1 MQHKID
7 RRAFL
12 KLAGCAGV
20 ASALPLVSP
29 ALGLASLG
37 RDLKVAQEARMLMGT
52 VVAVTVV
59 DPSAAKAQAALE
71 AAFTRMTA
79 LTPIFDRHR
88 AGGPVAQL
96 NAEGRLNHLTPEL
109 TGVLG
114 LAQRVHQDTG
124 GAFDI
129 TVAPVLDAYRASFA
143 QNGRPPAASVL
154 QHAMAAIGGLRVDGS
169 GLAFTADGAGVTLD
183 GLAKGWIADQG
194 IAALRAAGVS
204 RALINAGGD
213 IAALGQRGEGQ
224 PWRVAV
230 SDPHDPLKAK
240 VIVKL
245 DGGAI
250 ATSGSYE
257 VFFDHEQLYHHII
270 DPQAGRSPRTDVSV
284 SVRAPQAA
292 LADALS
298 TACFVMHP
306 PQAMA
311 YLKSR
316 GLTGM
321 ILTRQGQRLQSEGF
335 TAA

>member
-1 MQHKID
+1 MQPKID

-29 ALGLASLG
+29 GLGLASLD
-37 RDLKVAQEARMLMGT
+37 RRLKVAQAARLLMGT

-59 DPSAAKAQAALE
+59 DESGDKAQAALHG
-71 AAFTRMTA
+71 AFARMAA

-88 AGGPVAQL
+88 PGGPVAQL
-96 NAEGRLNHLTPEL
+96 NAQGRLKDLTPEL
-109 TGVLG
+109 AGVLG
-114 LAQRVHQDTG
+114 LAQRVRQDTG

-129 TVAPVLDAYRASFA
+129 TVAPVLDAYRDSFA
-143 QNGRPPAASVL
+143 QNGRPPAAATL
-154 QHAMAAIGGLRVDGS
+154 ERALAAVGGLRVEDS
-169 GLAFTADGAGVTLD
+169 GLLLTAEGAGVTLD

-194 IAALRAAGVS
+194 LAALRAAGVS
-204 RALINAGGD
+204 RGLINAGGD
-213 IAALGQRGEGQ
+213 IAALGERAEGR

-230 SDPHDPLKAK
+230 SDPDDALKSK
-240 VIVKL
+240 VVVAMN
-245 DGGAI
+245 GGAI
-250 ATSGSYE
+250 ATSGNYE
-257 VFFDHEQLYHHII
+257 VYFDRERLYHHII

-298 TACFVMHP
+298 TACFVMP
-306 PQAMA
+306 PAQAMA
-311 YLKSR
+311 YLRAR

-321 ILTRQGQRLQSEGF
+321 ILTRQGQRLQSAGF
-335 TAA
+335 AAA